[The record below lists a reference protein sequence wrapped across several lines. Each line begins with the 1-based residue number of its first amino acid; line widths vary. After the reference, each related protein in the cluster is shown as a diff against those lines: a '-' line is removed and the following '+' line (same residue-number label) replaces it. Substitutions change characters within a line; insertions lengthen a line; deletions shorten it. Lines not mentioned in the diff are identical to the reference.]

1 MGGHNVIFDVAA
13 QLEKQAAH
21 GTCAYISSFP
31 YLKTV

>member
-1 MGGHNVIFDVAA
+1 MGGHNVIFDIAA

-21 GTCAYISSFP
+21 DKCACISSFP